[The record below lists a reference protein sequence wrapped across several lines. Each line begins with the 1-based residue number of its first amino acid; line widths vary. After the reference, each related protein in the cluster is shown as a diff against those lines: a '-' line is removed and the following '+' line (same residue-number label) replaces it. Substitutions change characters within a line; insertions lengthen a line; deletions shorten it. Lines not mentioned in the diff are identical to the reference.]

1 MAPITDELRN
11 YSFNIKMTDIC
22 YRNLKILTKGI
33 VLLISFCLDWLFT
46 SIIEFSTFGTI
57 RIVAILFTISSFF
70 RENILSEIQ
79 QTERHSMATANQIQT
94 LWREASKT
102 WREHSAF
109 TQITHFDVKISRWQR
124 KQNKPKFFQAKYIDI
139 LSIFKGSEMQHS

>member
-11 YSFNIKMTDIC
+11 YSFNIKMPDIC
-22 YRNLKILTKGI
+22 YGNLKILTKGI
-33 VLLISFCLDWLFT
+33 FLLISFCLDWLFT
-46 SIIEFSTFGTI
+46 SIIEFSTFETI

-94 LWREASKT
+94 LWRE
-102 WREHSAF
+102 HSAF
-109 TQITHFDVKISRWQR
+109 TQITHFDVKISRW
-124 KQNKPKFFQAKYIDI
+124 
-139 LSIFKGSEMQHS
+139 